1 MVIRGPGAQPSKK
14 AQDIIT
20 NLCVM
25 MGHVYCE
32 RGQDISASKYNDFV
46 LRVREDQL
54 GPMHSEVANALS
66 NSALSMVGYGKDLNV
81 ALKMLE
87 RSLEIDLANPR
98 EDHKKVP
105 PLRHFNTEFALRAL
119 GRMAEARH
127 HVDEASACAR
137 AEFWKDSRYLTM

>member
-1 MVIRGPGAQPSKK
+1 
-14 AQDIIT
+14 
-20 NLCVM
+20 

-32 RGQDISASKYNDFV
+32 RGQDISASKYNDIV

-66 NSALSMVGYGKDLNV
+66 NSALSMVGYGKDLDV

-87 RSLEIDLANPR
+87 RSLEIDLANSR
-98 EDHKKVP
+98 EDHKKVLH
-105 PLRHFNTEFALRAL
+105 LRHFNTAFALRAL